1 MKGEINMIVD
11 QTEVEALKE
20 LDKKHFLHPI
30 TPLKDQ
36 QERGPDII
44 FKSAEG
50 IRVQDVEGNEF
61 IDGVSALWNVNVGY
75 GRKELAEA
83 ASSQIQN
90 LSYASSFFNQSHEV
104 VIRLAEKLAE
114 VAPGDLDVSF
124 FTSGGSESNET
135 AFKIVRHY
143 WKLKGRPEKS
153 KIIGL
158 YNGYHGVAMGTTSA
172 TGVDH
177 FKNMITEIAPGFFHA
192 IPHLLEAEQGDKSH
206 PNYDQSIRGIIERE
220 GADTI
225 AAIILEPVQGVGGV
239 NIPPNGYMQ
248 ALRKLCDENDIMLIT
263 DEIITGFGRTG
274 EMFGVDN
281 WDVVPDLMCMA
292 KGITSGYI
300 QLGAVMMS
308 SKLRDELTEL
318 SEGPMFHGF
327 TYSGHPTA
335 CAVALRNIQIIEE
348 ERLVENARK
357 MGEKMFEGLEYIE
370 DKFKTTGSARALG
383 LLGAIQFYKD
393 PDTKENFDPE
403 LGVAEHVI
411 AECKKR
417 GLILRPLAFGMDA
430 AAVAPPLVVNEQDVE
445 LIIEKLADSIEAFE
459 KTL

>member
-1 MKGEINMIVD
+1 MIVD

-153 KIIGL
+153 KIIDRKSTRL
-158 YNGYHGVAMGTTSA
+158 NSSHVAIS
-172 TGVDH
+172 
-177 FKNMITEIAPGFFHA
+177 
-192 IPHLLEAEQGDKSH
+192 
-206 PNYDQSIRGIIERE
+206 Y
-220 GADTI
+220 
-225 AAIILEPVQGVGGV
+225 
-239 NIPPNGYMQ
+239 
-248 ALRKLCDENDIMLIT
+248 
-263 DEIITGFGRTG
+263 
-274 EMFGVDN
+274 
-281 WDVVPDLMCMA
+281 
-292 KGITSGYI
+292 
-300 QLGAVMMS
+300 AV
-308 SKLRDELTEL
+308 
-318 SEGPMFHGF
+318 F
-327 TYSGHPTA
+327 
-335 CAVALRNIQIIEE
+335 C
-348 ERLVENARK
+348 
-357 MGEKMFEGLEYIE
+357 
-370 DKFKTTGSARALG
+370 
-383 LLGAIQFYKD
+383 
-393 PDTKENFDPE
+393 
-403 LGVAEHVI
+403 
-411 AECKKR
+411 
-417 GLILRPLAFGMDA
+417 
-430 AAVAPPLVVNEQDVE
+430 
-445 LIIEKLADSIEAFE
+445 
-459 KTL
+459 